1 MAKQTEV
8 RARPAAATATSA
20 ASARPP
26 RASVPAFGG
35 WEVAGG
41 AGAAAPDYSLDF
53 TNIRAARM
61 QQRRKALSWSSFVG
75 NAAVAVETPGC
86 GGGGVEDEKPRQ
98 WSSAAT
104 SGADDDDD
112 DDDRERRR
120 RHQLRRLR
128 SADDDRQPIQPGR
141 AAPKGRSKFKGY
153 LFGCVSGQW

>member
-1 MAKQTEV
+1 M
-8 RARPAAATATSA
+8 TATSA
-20 ASARPP
+20 ARARPP

-86 GGGGVEDEKPRQ
+86 GGSGVEDEKPRQ

-104 SGADDDDD
+104 SDADDDDD
-112 DDDRERRR
+112 DDVAATSSAACVAPTTTAS
-120 RHQLRRLR
+120 R
-128 SADDDRQPIQPGR
+128 SSP
-141 AAPKGRSKFKGY
+141 AAPLPR
-153 LFGCVSGQW
+153 

>member
-1 MAKQTEV
+1 MAGQTEA
-8 RARPAAATATSA
+8 RARPAAATATETSA
-20 ASARPP
+20 RARPP

-61 QQRRKALSWSSFVG
+61 QQRRKALSWSSFAG
-75 NAAVAVETPGC
+75 NAAVAVETSPGGA
-86 GGGGVEDEKPRQ
+86 GGGDDEEEKRRQ
-98 WSSAAT
+98 WSSSASA
-104 SGADDDDD
+104 SDGD

-128 SADDDRQPIQPGR
+128 SADDRQPIQPGR
-141 AAPKGRSKFKGY
+141 AAPK
-153 LFGCVSGQW
+153 VSCHRRHI

>member
-20 ASARPP
+20 RARPP

-35 WEVAGG
+35 WEG
-41 AGAAAPDYSLDF
+41 GAAAPDYSLDF

-75 NAAVAVETPGC
+75 NAAVAVETSPG
-86 GGGGVEDEKPRQ
+86 GDEEKRQ
-98 WSSAAT
+98 WSSASA
-104 SGADDDDD
+104 SDGD
-112 DDDRERRR
+112 DDDRERRQ
-120 RHQLRRLR
+120 RHRLRRLR

-141 AAPKGRSKFKGY
+141 AAPK
-153 LFGCVSGQW
+153 VS

>member
-1 MAKQTEV
+1 MAGQTEA
-8 RARPAAATATSA
+8 RARPAAATATETSA
-20 ASARPP
+20 RARPP

-75 NAAVAVETPGC
+75 NAAVETSPGGA
-86 GGGGVEDEKPRQ
+86 GGGDDEEEKRRQ
-98 WSSAAT
+98 WSSSASA
-104 SGADDDDD
+104 SDGD

-128 SADDDRQPIQPGR
+128 SADDRQPIQPGR
-141 AAPKGRSKFKGY
+141 AVPK
-153 LFGCVSGQW
+153 VSCHRRRRRHI